1 MAGAGMAS
9 FPITVL
15 FGPSFTVTEIM
26 IELLVTS
33 QSMTSLL
40 MANRGKGDVLY
51 DRLSLLHH
59 QASQLK

>member
-15 FGPSFTVTEIM
+15 FGPSFTVAEIM

-33 QSMTSLL
+33 QSLTSLL
-40 MANRGKGDVLY
+40 MANRGKGEMICFKKKRGKAVVP
-51 DRLSLLHH
+51 
-59 QASQLK
+59 